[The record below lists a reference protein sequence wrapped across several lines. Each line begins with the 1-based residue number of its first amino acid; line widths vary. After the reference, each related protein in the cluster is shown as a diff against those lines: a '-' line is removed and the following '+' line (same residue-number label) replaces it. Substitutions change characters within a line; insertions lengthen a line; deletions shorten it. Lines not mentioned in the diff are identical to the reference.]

1 MKVSQERPR
10 KFWCQVY
17 WVVVQREGNEGGV
30 KIECEKLPMNAV
42 ERETQIRT
50 NLLSRLLEGFL
61 FEADSCLGCLIQIDT
76 RLNQTEGGDPETMKK
91 SKRVSDLNKEK
102 ETHI

>member
-30 KIECEKLPMNAV
+30 KTDCEKVPINAV
-42 ERETQIRT
+42 ERETQIGT

-76 RLNQTEGGDPETMKK
+76 RLNQTKRGDPETRGKNQRE
-91 SKRVSDLNKEK
+91 SA
-102 ETHI
+102 T